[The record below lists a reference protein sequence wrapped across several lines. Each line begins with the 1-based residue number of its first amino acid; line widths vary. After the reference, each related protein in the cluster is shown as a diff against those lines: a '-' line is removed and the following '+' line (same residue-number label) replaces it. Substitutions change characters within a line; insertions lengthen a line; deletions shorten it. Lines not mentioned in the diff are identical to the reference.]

1 MRKTELII
9 KEFHEC
15 IENLG
20 SMPFDKALPLMTEEM
35 QRIGVKY
42 NTTGEEVFAKYMY
55 WKSRQKVTS

>member
-1 MRKTELII
+1 MRKRELIV

-15 IENLG
+15 IESLG
-20 SMPFDKALPLMTEEM
+20 SMPFDKALPIMTKEM

-42 NTTGEEVFAKYMY
+42 NTTGGKVFKDYMY